1 MNLKLLKQKKEKKEK
16 KKKNKN
22 KKKKIFQVENAIQG
36 LKFHSRRFVVYLL
49 SRRHME
55 GQSVYTC
62 IYDSQRA
69 RSIYHTLDVTSIETS
84 VCVCER
90 GFSLRGTDGIKRHYV
105 PD

>member
-1 MNLKLLKQKKEKKEK
+1 MKRK

-55 GQSVYTC
+55 GQCVYTC

-69 RSIYHTLDVTSIETS
+69 RSIYRTLDVTNIHRGELC
-84 VCVCER
+84 VCVFVR